1 MTNQTNQ
8 QPKKLPTAYGKAKA
22 AKAFFQQLNPW
33 DAITR
38 LPDSLGDF
46 FARFGL
52 LVNVGLLS
60 GCLVALLRTITPYA
74 FVPLILAVLGA
85 SLLAWSSQVDRR
97 YILACLV
104 SFFAALLGG
113 IA

>member
-1 MTNQTNQ
+1 MQNK
-8 QPKKLPTAYGKAKA
+8 PSMPTAYGKAKA
-22 AKAFFQQLNPW
+22 AKAFFEKLSPW
-33 DAITR
+33 EAITR

-52 LVNVGLLS
+52 LINVGLLA
-60 GCLVALLRTITPYA
+60 GCLIALLRTLTPYA
-74 FVPLILAVLGA
+74 FIPLILAVLGA

>member
-1 MTNQTNQ
+1 MNNQ
-8 QPKKLPTAYGKAKA
+8 QPKLPNAYAKA
-22 AKAFFQQLNPW
+22 RAAAAFFQSASPW

-52 LVNVGLLS
+52 LVNVGLVA
-60 GCLVALLRTITPYA
+60 GCLVALLRTIPPYA
-74 FVPLILAVLGA
+74 FIPLILAVLGA
-85 SLLAWSSQVDRR
+85 SLLAWSAEVDRR
-97 YILACLV
+97 YILACLI

-113 IA
+113 IL